1 MAKCQICFERAL
13 ALLAVFKWYDTWTSS
28 TLVRIVTVQKQRDQK
43 WCCTKCRKPCWFWTM
58 FKVQLVLLTFAF
70 NCHRQSL
77 LTRLSVS
84 NLSPNDLLG
93 VYQKCMGKIWNC
105 RCWNSMRVFYQQCK
119 GLMVGTIQGPTYK
132 SASTSASNPHFEC
145 SLTHSQCHTQELL
158 NANNLGTWV
167 ISETCLAL
175 CSEREWDSPFW

>member
-1 MAKCQICFERAL
+1 MSNMFCTCLSSVGSFQMVWHLNQQHFGENCHCAKAAWPKNDAAQNA
-13 ALLAVFKWYDTWTSS
+13 AS
-28 TLVRIVTVQKQRDQK
+28 LVGSEP
-43 WCCTKCRKPCWFWTM
+43 CSKCNWIS
-58 FKVQLVLLTFAF
+58 FAF
-70 NCHRQSL
+70 NCPHQSL

-93 VYQKCMGKIWNC
+93 VYQKCMGKIRNC
-105 RCWNSMRVFYQQCK
+105 RCCNRRRVFYQQCK
-119 GLMVGTIQGPTYK
+119 GLMVETIQGPTYK
-132 SASTSASNPHFEC
+132 SASTSASNPHFEF